1 MESANLQHQ
10 LQELF
15 VGYSSLVS
23 APRTAPITTHECN
36 PNIILEGNSYNN
48 PCLVDQSLQCSSREN
63 ENENVWFNF
72 SSTYQRQQP
81 PNEQQLSTLY
91 SSVQSPASYG
101 GFQGIPA
108 GSNTNYY
115 TNDVYSNNSNNN
127 NNNSNTSTLDL
138 LSSSSF
144 SSSMG
149 YNLQA
154 AHHHHHHHLDFLSS
168 TPNYSSGFNKNRA
181 LFGYAHQNHHHVQDS
196 INNNN
201 SPSNSSNK
209 TSSTSVGRAK
219 RPVTSLSEPKKSN
232 NPESKKSCST
242 SRSTCPP
249 LKVRKEKL
257 GDRISALQ
265 RLVAPFGKTD
275 TSSVLTEAIGYI
287 QFLHDQVET
296 LSMPYLGSSQSKPYQ
311 KQQPGPIQEDGT
323 KPRQDL
329 RSRGLCLMPVSCAS
343 FIHGFD

>member
-23 APRTAPITTHECN
+23 PPRTAPITHECS
-36 PNIILEGNSYNN
+36 PNIILDGDSYNN
-48 PCLVDQSLQCSSREN
+48 HYLVEQSIPCSREN
-63 ENENVWFNF
+63 ENENPWFNF
-72 SSTYQRQQP
+72 SSTYQQEQ

-91 SSVQSPASYG
+91 SSLQSPASYG
-101 GFQGIPA
+101 GFQGLSS
-108 GSNTNYY
+108 GSNPNYY
-115 TNDVYSNNSNNN
+115 RNS
-127 NNNSNTSTLDL
+127 STSTLDL

-154 AHHHHHHHLDFLSS
+154 AHRHMDFLS
-168 TPNYSSGFNKNRA
+168 NYSSGFNKNRGV
-181 LFGYAHQNHHHVQDS
+181 FGYAHQNHHEHVQDS
-196 INNNN
+196 MNNNN

-209 TSSTSVGRAK
+209 ASSVSVGRAK
-219 RPVTSLSEPKKSN
+219 RPANSLSVPKKCSN
-232 NPESKKSCST
+232 NPESKKSCSS
-242 SRSTCPP
+242 SRSSCPP

-296 LSMPYLGSSQSKPYQ
+296 LSMPYLASSQSKPYQ
-311 KQQPGPIQEDGT
+311 KQQQPGLIEEDGT
-323 KPRQDL
+323 RPRQDL
-329 RSRGLCLMPVSCAS
+329 RSRGLCLMPLSCAS

>member
-23 APRTAPITTHECN
+23 APRTAPITHECN
-36 PNIILEGNSYNN
+36 PNIILDGNSYNN
-48 PCLVDQSLQCSSREN
+48 PYLVDQSLQCSSREN
-63 ENENVWFNF
+63 DQNVWFNF
-72 SSTYQRQQP
+72 SSTYQQQ

-101 GFQGIPA
+101 GFQGISA

-115 TNDVYSNNSNNN
+115 TNNVFSSSSR
-127 NNNSNTSTLDL
+127 NNNSNSSSSTSTLDL

-154 AHHHHHHHLDFLSS
+154 ADHHHLDFLS
-168 TPNYSSGFNKNRA
+168 TPNYSSGFSKNRA
-181 LFGYAHQNHHHVQDS
+181 LFGYGAHQHHHVQDS

-209 TSSTSVGRAK
+209 TSSSSVARAK
-219 RPVTSLSEPKKSN
+219 RPVNSMSEPKKSN

-242 SRSTCPP
+242 SRSSCPP

-311 KQQPGPIQEDGT
+311 KQQPASIPEDGT

-329 RSRGLCLMPVSCAS
+329 RSRGLCLMPLSYAS